1 MKKVSFDFDSTL
13 SRPYIQKYAKEL
25 LEKGFEVWIVTSRTE
40 DPPVWIIGGN
50 KIKQTND
57 DLFNI
62 AEKIGIQRDNI
73 IFTEYNPKSEFFKNN
88 NDFIFH
94 LDDDSIELDF
104 INKETKVKG
113 ISCWNNTTWRRKCDK
128 MLGLYPFNLKELGL

>member
-94 LDDDSIELDF
+94 LDDDSI
-104 INKETKVKG
+104 
-113 ISCWNNTTWRRKCDK
+113 
-128 MLGLYPFNLKELGL
+128 